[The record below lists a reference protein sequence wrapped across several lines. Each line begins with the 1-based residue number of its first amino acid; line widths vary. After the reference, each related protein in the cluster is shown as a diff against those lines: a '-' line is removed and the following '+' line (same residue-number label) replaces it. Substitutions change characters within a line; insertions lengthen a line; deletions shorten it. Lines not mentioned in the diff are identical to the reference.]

1 MWKIEPLKI
10 SQVLVFK
17 DLFQPT
23 VRFIWLRI
31 CMWPVI
37 FVIPCVEFSPCAKL
51 WQSMTSAHGWILRY
65 PWSRKD
71 CTGSVGRKL
80 QFKPFTSYTMII
92 NDYRMVINGFVM
104 VCYYSMFMVFF
115 FLMGFSLTYNLGI
128 SGHNWLVGD
137 WWAIWTHLDAVTRG
151 ADVQIL
157 AARMEES
164 DAQATE
170 ERGRPWGKRK
180 AGWCIMYYVCTY
192 ICHIFY
198 THTCI
203 YIYMQR

>member
-1 MWKIEPLKI
+1 MWRRQVFFSFRAVGKNLEETRMTHVKNRT
-10 SQVLVFK
+10 SQDIPSFS
-17 DLFQPT
+17 FQRPSEFRPT

-80 QFKPFTSYTMII
+80 QFKPFTSYKMIL

-104 VCYYSMFMVFF
+104 VCYYSMFMF
-115 FLMGFSLTYNLGI
+115 FLNGVFTDL
-128 SGHNWLVGD
+128 
-137 WWAIWTHLDAVTRG
+137 
-151 ADVQIL
+151 
-157 AARMEES
+157 
-164 DAQATE
+164 
-170 ERGRPWGKRK
+170 
-180 AGWCIMYYVCTY
+180 
-192 ICHIFY
+192 
-198 THTCI
+198 
-203 YIYMQR
+203 

>member
-1 MWKIEPLKI
+1 M
-10 SQVLVFK
+10 
-17 DLFQPT
+17 DLL
-23 VRFIWLRI
+23 W
-31 CMWPVI
+31 
-37 FVIPCVEFSPCAKL
+37 FVIIPCLC
-51 WQSMTSAHGWILRY
+51 
-65 PWSRKD
+65 
-71 CTGSVGRKL
+71 
-80 QFKPFTSYTMII
+80 
-92 NDYRMVINGFVM
+92 
-104 VCYYSMFMVFF
+104 VFF

-203 YIYMQR
+203 YICNANDHVSLFLGHKFLARLWESCNLIGPIGEGRVVKGCSIFHLDTDKVPQSLQMAVVWSASPRPCSIDSDFLLFSLF